1 MAKLKLTY
9 FDFSG
14 GRGEASRLALHI
26 AGADWTDHRVKGQA
40 WTDLKA
46 SPPFGGLPTLE
57 VAGEGVLSQSNA
69 ILGYIGQQYG
79 LLPTDPF
86 EAARHVAVMNAVE
99 TLRAQA
105 ATTAKKDEGRRRAA
119 REAFSTGYFEHW
131 ASYLT
136 KQVRGP
142 LIGGTALSVA
152 DLKVY
157 VAMHAYRE
165 GVYDYIPSDI
175 LDPFPAIIGLM
186 QEVEANPRVAEW
198 QG

>member
-1 MAKLKLTY
+1 M
-9 FDFSG
+9 
-14 GRGEASRLALHI
+14 
-26 AGADWTDHRVKGQA
+26 
-40 WTDLKA
+40 
-46 SPPFGGLPTLE
+46 
-57 VAGEGVLSQSNA
+57 
-69 ILGYIGQQYG
+69 
-79 LLPTDPF
+79 
-86 EAARHVAVMNAVE
+86 
-99 TLRAQA
+99 
-105 ATTAKKDEGRRRAA
+105 
-119 REAFSTGYFEHW
+119 
-131 ASYLT
+131 T